1 MRRSVLKHTER
12 KLRVAVFSS
21 VSLLVSEQGTSTE
34 LVYAE
39 GVEAPNRIVDPWC
52 FLCNTARQNGAER
65 IQITA

>member
-21 VSLLVSEQGTSTE
+21 VSLLVSEQGTGKE

-39 GVEAPNRIVDPWC
+39 GVEAPNGIVDPQR
-52 FLCNTARQNGAER
+52 FLCNTVRQNGAER